1 MRARKGI
8 ERMKDIYRGEKTIE
22 RKNKRIKR
30 EKKVISTQIF
40 YTKNFGYNFF
50 LENLSCIDHLH

>member
-30 EKKVISTQIF
+30 EKKVIST
-40 YTKNFGYNFF
+40 
-50 LENLSCIDHLH
+50 